1 MRPISTGWRPAA
13 LLFALPGKR
22 SSQSLGRLTLA
33 AAAAATVFG
42 WQPAQAAVDENWA
55 GPVISAMH
63 SEAARETAPAA
74 RSGSQSDDE
83 GTRPQRRR
91 AHKQREQ
98 KAERRHRGSSRMASL
113 ERLATPA
120 PLQPL
125 SVIEWARPKFE
136 AVISPAAIPPKEVA
150 IPPKEIG
157 PMVAS
162 LGRDFLAPSPD
173 VPPGLTGERIHWLPK
188 ASVECLATPLRGVLT
203 ELAAAYGPITVRWT
217 CRDKQLNARVGG
229 AKRSYHLTGN
239 AVDFN
244 MTGNFRAILAFLK
257 ARKDVG
263 GLKHYGGGAFHI
275 DTGPRRTW

>member
-13 LLFALPGKR
+13 PHTLPGKR
-22 SSQSLGRLTLA
+22 SSRSLGGLTLLVA
-33 AAAAATVFG
+33 AATTVFG

-63 SEAARETAPAA
+63 SEGTQEAPAA
-74 RSGSQSDDE
+74 RGGSQSDDE

-91 AHKQREQ
+91 THKQREQ
-98 KAERRHRGSSRMASL
+98 KAAKHHHGAGRVASL
-113 ERLATPA
+113 ERHVTPV
-120 PLQPL
+120 PLRPL

-136 AVISPAAIPPKEVA
+136 AVILPKEVVA
-150 IPPKEIG
+150 SPKAVG

-173 VPPGLTGERIHWLPK
+173 VPSGLTGERISWLPK
-188 ASVECLATPLRGVLT
+188 ASVECLAHPLRGVLT
-203 ELAAAYGPITVRWT
+203 DLAAAFGAITVRWT

-244 MTGNFRAILAFLK
+244 MTGNFRAILAYLK